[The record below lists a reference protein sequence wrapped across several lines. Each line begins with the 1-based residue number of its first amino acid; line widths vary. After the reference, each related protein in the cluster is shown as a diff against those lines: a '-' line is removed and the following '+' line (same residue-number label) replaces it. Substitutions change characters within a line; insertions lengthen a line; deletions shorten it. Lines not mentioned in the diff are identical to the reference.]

1 MKIRT
6 LRLAMAAGAL
16 AAAAAP
22 MTQSANAMVCP
33 PPVVSTACWAW
44 GTACRQI
51 PQDGKLGDLY
61 PLLCTSVA

>member
-1 MKIRT
+1 MKIRS
-6 LRLAMAAGAL
+6 LRLAFAGAAL

-22 MTQSANAMVCP
+22 MTQSAQAMVCP

-44 GTACRQI
+44 GTACQYV
-51 PQDGKLGDLY
+51 PQDGKPNLH